1 MEHVLSSW
9 QLAAT
14 AVLVVASAGLS
25 LWMQMG
31 IARPLLVAAARTVV
45 QLLLVGLVLKTL
57 FANQSAWLT
66 VLVMLAMLGAAGY
79 ETFSRQDRRFAGGT
93 AVALA
98 GFPIAIASVSVT
110 GFALATMRPEHWL
123 TPQVAI
129 PLFGIVL
136 GNAMSSASV
145 TLNTFTGMLVRERAA
160 VEAQLALGA
169 SRYTALAP
177 LQRSAARNGMI
188 PIINQM
194 AAAGVITLPGMMTGQ
209 ILAGMAP
216 YEAAKYQIFVL
227 FLLSGA
233 TGLGALAAT
242 LGASW
247 RVTDERHR
255 LRLDRTVARG

>member
-1 MEHVLSSW
+1 MEHALSTW
-9 QLAAT
+9 QLAAA
-14 AVLVVASAGLS
+14 AVLILLGAGLS
-25 LWMQMG
+25 LLLQMG

-57 FANQSAWLT
+57 FANQSPWLT
-66 VLVMLAMLGAAGY
+66 LLVMAAMLGAAGY

-93 AVALA
+93 ALALA
-98 GFPIAIASVSVT
+98 SLPIAIASIVVT
-110 GFALATMRPEHWL
+110 GFALATLRPQHWL
-123 TPQVAI
+123 SPQVAI

-145 TLNTFTGMLVRERAA
+145 TLNTFTSNLVRERAA
-160 VEAQLALGA
+160 IEAQLALGA
-169 SRYTALAP
+169 TRYAALAP

-216 YEAAKYQIFVL
+216 FEAAKYQVFVL
-227 FLLSGA
+227 FLLAGA
-233 TGLGALAAT
+233 AALAVAAT
-242 LGASW
+242 TYAAGW
-247 RVTDERHR
+247 RATDARHR
-255 LRLDRTVARG
+255 LRLDRLRST

>member
-14 AVLVVASAGLS
+14 AVLVVASAGLT

-57 FANQSAWLT
+57 FANQSPWLT
-66 VLVMLAMLGAAGY
+66 VLVMFAMLGAAGY

-93 AVALA
+93 ALALA
-98 GFPIAIASVSVT
+98 SLPIAIASVIVT
-110 GFALATMRPEHWL
+110 GFALATVRPEHWL
-123 TPQVAI
+123 SPQVAI

-209 ILAGMAP
+209 ILAGMP
-216 YEAAKYQIFVL
+216 PFEAAKYQVFVL
-227 FLLSGA
+227 FLLAGA
-233 TGLGALAAT
+233 AALAVAAT
-242 LGASW
+242 SYAAAW
-247 RVTDERHR
+247 RATDARHR
-255 LRLDRTVARG
+255 LRLDRLRST

>member
-1 MEHVLSSW
+1 MEHTLSTW

-57 FANQSAWLT
+57 FANQSPWLT

-79 ETFSRQDRRFAGGT
+79 ETFSRQDRRFAGGA

-98 GFPIAIASVSVT
+98 SLPLAIASVIVT
-110 GFALATMRPEHWL
+110 GFALATVRPEHWL

-169 SRYTALAP
+169 TRYAALAP

-209 ILAGMAP
+209 ILAGMP
-216 YEAAKYQIFVL
+216 PFEAAKYQVFVL
-227 FLLSGA
+227 FLLAGA
-233 TGLGALAAT
+233 AAIAVVAT
-242 LGASW
+242 SHAAGW
-247 RVTDERHR
+247 RATDARHR
-255 LRLDRTVARG
+255 LRLDRLRGT

>member
-1 MEHVLSSW
+1 MEHVLSAW

-45 QLLLVGLVLKTL
+45 QLLLVGLVLRSL
-57 FANQSAWLT
+57 FANQSPWLT
-66 VLVMLAMLGAAGY
+66 VLVMFAMLGAAGY

-98 GFPIAIASVSVT
+98 SLPIAVASVSVT
-110 GFALATMRPEHWL
+110 GFALATIRPEHWL

-177 LQRSAARNGMI
+177 LQRGAARNGMI
-188 PIINQM
+188 PIVNQM

-209 ILAGMAP
+209 ILAGMP
-216 YEAAKYQIFVL
+216 PFEAAKYQVFVL
-227 FLLSGA
+227 FLLAGA
-233 TGLGALAAT
+233 AAIAVVAT
-242 LGASW
+242 SHAAGW
-247 RVTDERHR
+247 RATDARHR
-255 LRLDRTVARG
+255 LRLDRLRST